1 MECENSIFV
10 AIRKCDVF
18 CCERDTD
25 ISNLARVAIS
35 RHRGQGIFFARKMFL
50 RFSVGFEREWGE
62 ILGRTM
68 GAQDADPCGIT
79 TIPGKSCD

>member
-18 CCERDTD
+18 CCERDTE
-25 ISNLARVAIS
+25 ISNLACVAIS
-35 RHRGQGIFFARKMFL
+35 LYSGRGIFFARKMFL

-62 ILGRTM
+62 RLGRAM
-68 GAQDADPCGIT
+68 AAQDADPCSIT
-79 TIPGKSCD
+79 MIPGMRCD